1 MQHDLPLRF
10 SSLRPVRVPTL
21 AVALAVTA
29 GACVSPALAIDRNP
43 EGWSVLEPSVDTRII
58 FVSSSEGNDH
68 NSGLT
73 PSKSVRTLARAEELV
88 RNGYPDWVLMKR
100 GDTWSEGFNGW
111 ALSGRGDNER
121 ILISA
126 YGDGNERPRVVLRDE
141 SFLVGRMNE
150 DVSHVAIVGVA
161 IEGDR
166 APGDSTIG
174 IRWLAHGSNLLIED
188 CLVSGF
194 KDNIVIQA
202 VGGVY
207 HNFELRRN
215 VIVDSWSDQGH
226 SQGIFVK
233 NSNGVLLEEN
243 LFDHNGW
250 NESISGAEPTTF
262 NQNVY
267 LQTDTFGVV
276 FKGNL
281 TSRAAAAGVQMR
293 TGGHAINNLMYSNGS
308 GLRFGYTA
316 LEWPAQSAQGSI
328 IGNVVLGGQ
337 LANSTGDGAGMGIW
351 VERADNTLVK
361 QNVVADFE
369 TGGVPTAYSLNGFA
383 GEVVYEQNIAHNYVD
398 AENRGHAIK
407 SSAEVQGNV
416 KFINNQWH
424 MPGTSRVINLRYSD
438 RFQFVG
444 NDMSGF
450 SGDTDAFFI
459 DGISI
464 DFHDWLGQGFVT
476 GDSIN
481 NSGESSLYGQNLDD
495 YAQHLGLDDAEAF
508 LEKARNMSRA
518 HWDARYTGSEAARW
532 LRASYGLGN

>member
-10 SSLRPVRVPTL
+10 SSLGPVRVSTL

-73 PSKSVRTLARAEELV
+73 PSKPVRTLERAEELV

-100 GDTWSEGFNGW
+100 GDTWNEGFNGW
-111 ALSGRGDNER
+111 SLSGRSDNER
-121 ILISA
+121 VLISA
-126 YGDGNERPRVVLRDE
+126 YGEGDARPRVVLQDS
-141 SFLVGRMNE
+141 SFLVGPMNRE
-150 DVSHVAIVGVA
+150 VSHLAIVGIAVL
-161 IEGDR
+161 GDR
-166 APGDSTIG
+166 EPGNSSIG
-174 IRWLAHGSNLLIED
+174 IRWLSNGSDLLLED
-188 CLVSGF
+188 CLISGF
-194 KDNIVIQA
+194 KDNVVIQA
-202 VGGVY
+202 VGEQY
-207 HNFELRRN
+207 QNIELRRN
-215 VIVDSWSDQGH
+215 VIVDSWSDSGH

-233 NSNGVLLEEN
+233 NCNGVLLEEN
-243 LFDHNGW
+243 VFDHNGW
-250 NESISGAEPTTF
+250 NEDVPGAEPTTF
-262 NQNVY
+262 DQNVY

-293 TGGHAINNLMYSNGS
+293 TGGDAINNLMYSNGL

-337 LANSTGDGAGMGIW
+337 LANNTADGAGIGIW

-361 QNVVADFE
+361 HNVVADFG

-383 GEVVYEQNIAHNYVD
+383 GDVTYEENIAFNFID
-398 AENRGHAIK
+398 SENRGHAIK
-407 SSAEVQGNV
+407 SGAEVQGNV

-459 DGISI
+459 DGGSI
-464 DFHDWLGQGFVT
+464 DFQDWIGQGFVT

-481 NSGESSLYGQNLDD
+481 SSSESTIEGRNLDD
-495 YAQHLGLDDAEAF
+495 YAQHLGLDDADAF
-508 LEKARNMSRA
+508 IEKARNMSRA
-518 HWDARYTGSEAARW
+518 NWDARYTGGEAARW
-532 LRASYGLGN
+532 IRAGYGLGN

>member
-10 SSLRPVRVPTL
+10 SSLHTVRVSTL

-29 GACVSPALAIDRNP
+29 GACVSPAMAIDRNP
-43 EGWSVLEPSVDTRII
+43 EGWSVLQPSVDTRII

-73 PSKSVRTLARAEELV
+73 PSKPVRTLERAEELV

-126 YGDGNERPRVVLRDE
+126 YGEGDQRPRVVLRDE
-141 SFLVGRMNE
+141 SFLIGRMDA

-161 IEGDR
+161 IEGNR

-174 IRWLAHGSNLLIED
+174 IRWLSNGQNLLIED
-188 CLVSGF
+188 CKISGF

-202 VGGVY
+202 VGDQY
-207 HNFELRRN
+207 HDIELRRN
-215 VIVDSWSDQGH
+215 IVIDSWSDQGH

-233 NSNGVLLEEN
+233 NCNGVLLEEN

-250 NESISGAEPTTF
+250 NESIPGAEPTTF

-267 LQTDTFGVV
+267 LQTDTYGVV
-276 FKGNL
+276 FRGNL
-281 TSRAAAAGVQMR
+281 TSRAGAAGVQMR
-293 TGGHAINNLMYSNGS
+293 TGGQAINNVSYSNPLGM
-308 GLRFGYTA
+308 RFGYTA

-337 LANSTGDGAGMGIW
+337 LSDPNLTGAGIGIW

-361 QNVVADFE
+361 QNVVADFGN
-369 TGGVPTAYSLNGFA
+369 GGVPTAYSLNGFA
-383 GEVVYEQNIAHNYVD
+383 GDVTYEQNIAHNFVD
-398 AENRGHAIK
+398 SENRGHAIK
-407 SSAEVQGNV
+407 SGAEVQGNV

-438 RFQFVG
+438 RFQFVT

-450 SGDTDAFFI
+450 SGDVDAFFI
-459 DGISI
+459 DGSSI
-464 DFHDWLGQGFVT
+464 DFQDWIGQGFVS

-481 NSGESSLYGQNLDD
+481 SSGESSLYGRNLDD

-518 HWDARYTGSEAARW
+518 NWDARYTGSEAARW
-532 LRASYGLGN
+532 MRAGYGLGN